1 MCDSAVPV
9 QAWKGQWPD
18 PGKIYH
24 GHVHT
29 RQTTYHGAMA
39 ATTPQVPGFL
49 PTPAAHRG
57 PHTQVSGAQPLVL
70 RTLHNLLF
78 ESIPVSPLLPLDFF
92 PVLPTPSLL
101 WNCQLVIPA
110 LPRENRKEVHYLN
123 VHCVC
128 AGRSQDVFSSHT
140 TVLQLGIIADAEA
153 GHRWLTWQAQANE
166 PTARAPLPSSTS
178 CPDAAG

>member
-1 MCDSAVPV
+1 MCVIQLYLSR
-9 QAWKGQWPD
+9 
-18 PGKIYH
+18 PGKAS
-24 GHVHT
+24 G
-29 RQTTYHGAMA
+29 QTQEKYTMAMSIPGRLRIMGLSMA
-39 ATTPQVPGFL
+39 ATTPQVLGFL

-78 ESIPVSPLLPLDFF
+78 ESTPVSPLLPLDFF

-110 LPRENRKEVHYLN
+110 LLQENRKEVHYLN
-123 VHCVC
+123 VHRVC

-140 TVLQLGIIADAEA
+140 TALQLGIISRRRGRAQMAYVA
-153 GHRWLTWQAQANE
+153 G
-166 PTARAPLPSSTS
+166 PS
-178 CPDAAG
+178 